1 MDETNKAEDSVEP
14 AYPRELKLA
23 AVARLQAGEKPTALA
38 RELGVRRTVL
48 YKWVE
53 QVVRKGED
61 QAFRGNPGR
70 PMRDED
76 ELARLRRENQRLQ
89 LENEILKKLQAY
101 SARHKR

>member
-1 MDETNKAEDSVEP
+1 MDKTNNAARSGEP

-23 AVARLQAGEKPTALA
+23 AVARLKAGEKPTELA

-53 QVVRKGED
+53 QVARKGED

-70 PMRDED
+70 PVREED
-76 ELARLRRENQRLQ
+76 ELAQLRRENQRLQ